1 MDIGLL
7 FKIAGV
13 GFIVMVVATAL
24 KQSGRDDQ
32 GQMVT
37 LVGLLV
43 VLMMVVTLL
52 GNFFTLVQSTFGMR

>member
-52 GNFFTLVQSTFGMR
+52 GNFFSLVQSTFGMR

>member
-1 MDIGLL
+1 MDVTLL

-43 VLMMVVTLL
+43 VLMMVVRLL
-52 GNFFTLVQSTFGMR
+52 GNFFNLVQATFGR

>member
-1 MDIGLL
+1 VDIGLL

-52 GNFFTLVQSTFGMR
+52 GNFFSLVQSTFGMR